1 MAGWNATGFTGNESV
16 TTQMTALLDPGW
28 QLVAAVQ
35 FYINYAVIGIGVVG
49 VAANSVVL
57 YALIVCHAQAAKK
70 CGVNLLIITQNC
82 INLCCC
88 VFIVICRAVFVGN
101 VYLTGALGYTLCAF
115 FISNCPAY
123 CVLTASV
130 INLMTVTI
138 ERYLKVVYPL
148 WSKRSLKRWMIYAVI
163 VFSWIGGILSTAPVA
178 FLFSVVSDGR
188 CFAYAFFVEKSFTPK
203 RILNLGFLSVFVIP
217 LVIFVYC
224 YGHIVFMT
232 RKQMRVMAGHNVEG
246 SSAQSSSQVQSER
259 AKWNVIKTMI
269 IVSAFFAI
277 CYFPVNIY
285 YLIVGD
291 STPSHHLVMGY
302 YIVLFLPYVNI
313 SLNPFIYATKHEEVR
328 QILTSMVICQKRGD
342 LSSVAGTQ
350 SMPQ

>member
-1 MAGWNATGFTGNESV
+1 
-16 TTQMTALLDPGW
+16 MTEFLDPGW

-49 VAANSVVL
+49 VAANSLVL
-57 YALIVCHAQAAKK
+57 YALIVCHAQAAVKR
-70 CGVNLLIITQNC
+70 GVNLLIINQNC
-82 INLCCC
+82 MDLCCC

-148 WSKRSLKRWMIYAVI
+148 WSKRSLKRWMIYAAI

-178 FLFSVVSDGR
+178 FLLSVVSDGR
-188 CFAYAFFVEKSFTPK
+188 CFAYALMWKNPPLK
-203 RILNLGFLSVFVIP
+203 QGYLIWNFLSFFVIP

-224 YGHIVFMT
+224 YGHIVFMI
-232 RKQMRVMAGHNVEG
+232 RKQMRVMAGHNVDG

-269 IVSAFFAI
+269 IVSAFFTI
-277 CYFPVNIY
+277 CFFPVSIY
-285 YLIVGD
+285 DVIVD
-291 STPSHHLVMGY
+291 DATPSHLVMGY

-313 SLNPFIYATKHEEVR
+313 SLNPFIYVTKHEGVR
-328 QILTSMVICQKRGD
+328 QILARMVICQKRGD
-342 LSSVAGTQ
+342 VSSVTGTQ
-350 SMPQ
+350 SVPQ

>member
-1 MAGWNATGFTGNESV
+1 
-16 TTQMTALLDPGW
+16 MTAVLDPGW

-49 VAANSVVL
+49 VAANSLVL
-57 YALIVCHAQAAKK
+57 YALIVCHAQATKK
-70 CGVNLLIITQNC
+70 RGVNLLIINQNC
-82 INLCCC
+82 MDLCCC

-148 WSKRSLKRWMIYAVI
+148 WSKRSLKRWMIYAAI
-163 VFSWIGGILSTAPVA
+163 VFSWIGGILSTAPLA
-178 FLFSVVSDGR
+178 FLFSVVSNGR
-188 CFAYAFFVEKSFTPK
+188 CFAYALLWKNPPLK
-203 RILNLGFLSVFVIP
+203 QGYMIWNFLSFFVIP

-224 YGHIVFMT
+224 YGHIVLMI

-246 SSAQSSSQVQSER
+246 SLAQSSSQVQSEQ

-269 IVSAFFAI
+269 IVSAFFTI
-277 CYFPVNIY
+277 CYFPINIY
-285 YLIVGD
+285 YVIVD
-291 STPSHHLVMGY
+291 DATPSHLVMGY
-302 YIVLFLPYVNI
+302 YIAFFLPYVNI
-313 SLNPFIYATKHEEVR
+313 SLNPFIYATKHEGVR
-328 QILTSMVICQKRGD
+328 QILARVVICLKRGD
-342 LSSVAGTQ
+342 VSSVAGTQ
-350 SMPQ
+350 SVPQ